1 MTRPKQPQ
9 DQATVHQRRL
19 AKDLAFSRAMAIS
32 ALVLLIVVV
41 IADVLYVAYVP
52 RRGGH
57 LMLPAL
63 VLAAPLATVLLVVV
77 TVWNWRVMR
86 HRRTTR
92 PHDHDAD
99 GHHH

>member
-9 DQATVHQRRL
+9 DQVTVHQRRL
-19 AKDLAFSRAMAIS
+19 AKDIAFSRAVAIS

-57 LMLPAL
+57 LILPAL
-63 VLAAPLATVLLVVV
+63 VFAAPVATVLLVVV

-86 HRRTTR
+86 HRRTTM
-92 PHDHDAD
+92 PNDHDAD
-99 GHHH
+99 SRHR

>member
-1 MTRPKQPQ
+1 MTRPKQPK
-9 DQATVHQRRL
+9 DPATVHQRRL
-19 AKDLAFSRAMAIS
+19 AKDVAFSRAVAIS

-57 LMLPAL
+57 LILPAL
-63 VLAAPLATVLLVVV
+63 VFAAPVATALLVVV

-86 HRRTTR
+86 HRRTTM
-92 PHDHDAD
+92 PNDHEVD
-99 GHHH
+99 GRQH